1 MSAACLRDLQ
11 HHLERIYELDVSR
24 DCEVDRFLITDA
36 ELAGTLEGAAHARA
50 LPEKLLVWEQEDEL
64 HVSLY
69 LEPDVIEVLTSND
82 PIRSLND
89 GNLAAFWSAL
99 EGVSHFLYL
108 VWNARHG
115 RGISLFELELQAEVD
130 KFVGAAFLLARQRRL
145 RVPRELHEQ
154 VFARPRFDPRLID
167 GEWRRYRHANQ
178 FASLYCGR
186 LRRRYLSNHGAGLL
200 RELRRFYRLTHRYK
214 LNHIRA
220 SAC

>member
-1 MSAACLRDLQ
+1 MPCLLDLQ

-24 DCEVDRFLITDA
+24 DCGVDRFLITEA
-36 ELAGTLEGAAHARA
+36 GLAGALEGDARA
-50 LPEKLLVWEQEDEL
+50 RTAAEKLLVWEQGGEL
-64 HVSLY
+64 HLSLY
-69 LEPDVIEVLTSND
+69 LDPAVIEVLSSND
-82 PIRSLND
+82 PFHSLND
-89 GNLAAFWSAL
+89 DNLEAFWSAL

-145 RVPRELHEQ
+145 RIPRELHEQ

-186 LRRRYLSNHGAGLL
+186 LRRRYLSNHSTGLL
-200 RELRRFYRLTHRYK
+200 RELRRFYRLTHRHK

-220 SAC
+220 SAG